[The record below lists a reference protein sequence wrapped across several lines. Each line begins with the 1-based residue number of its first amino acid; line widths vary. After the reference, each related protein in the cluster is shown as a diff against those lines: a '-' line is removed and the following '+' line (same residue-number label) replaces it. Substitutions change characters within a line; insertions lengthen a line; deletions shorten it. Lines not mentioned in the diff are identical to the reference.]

1 MERILTIC
9 IIFTMISGILIPPL
23 GYLSVL
29 GVLILFI
36 IWDEGHGIIRMIAL
50 NKPLFIFLICLFLSV
65 LFSNLL
71 YSSVFFFAIVALQ
84 FIYYSMVI
92 YYMNKKGVKSLLNA
106 LNYAAIIVS
115 SYGLFQLATGRL
127 KINKHWAGYSESLS
141 SLGRIYSTLY
151 NPNVFAAYLVIN
163 ICFIVCWIL
172 TMDESNSK
180 KISLVLCSL
189 CLILTYSRGAFLF
202 LIAALIVIYIF
213 KRDNKLIVYG
223 AIMIFLFIVFNNGAA
238 YERIDVANLNNDS
251 SSLYRIEIWRTS
263 LCIFAKNPIL
273 GNGIGTLWY
282 SLSQVSSRLW
292 GVVYHSHNLLLHFAA
307 ETGVL
312 GLVSFISILLS
323 LMKNAF
329 SAIKNSDDS
338 IVRFV
343 ALGTIGSCIAI
354 MVHGVI
360 DAVIVVPTLSLI
372 LMNFYGLACYV
383 LGILKLNT
391 LNI

>member
-1 MERILTIC
+1 
-9 IIFTMISGILIPPL
+9 
-23 GYLSVL
+23 
-29 GVLILFI
+29 
-36 IWDEGHGIIRMIAL
+36 
-50 NKPLFIFLICLFLSV
+50 
-65 LFSNLL
+65 
-71 YSSVFFFAIVALQ
+71 
-84 FIYYSMVI
+84 
-92 YYMNKKGVKSLLNA
+92 
-106 LNYAAIIVS
+106 
-115 SYGLFQLATGRL
+115 
-127 KINKHWAGYSESLS
+127 
-141 SLGRIYSTLY
+141 
-151 NPNVFAAYLVIN
+151 
-163 ICFIVCWIL
+163 
-172 TMDESNSK
+172 
-180 KISLVLCSL
+180 
-189 CLILTYSRGAFLF
+189 
-202 LIAALIVIYIF
+202 
-213 KRDNKLIVYG
+213 
-223 AIMIFLFIVFNNGAA
+223 
-238 YERIDVANLNNDS
+238 
-251 SSLYRIEIWRTS
+251 
-263 LCIFAKNPIL
+263 KNPIL